1 MTMKRKPFCRAVCR
15 IQRSRTRMLGL
26 ILTPNGSLLHNAL
39 TRIGVQIRF
48 GINAEREVK
57 NLYIYFLQNR
67 NDEGAQPP
75 PYGRLISS
83 EMRHTPHNVPKNSPE
98 CPHPCSSSALLHHFR
113 HLPEGV
119 SCCGRAFIM
128 HRKSLFRSMEK
139 AFLRCGKA
147 FSV

>member
-1 MTMKRKPFCRAVCR
+1 MYARTDINPKR
-15 IQRSRTRMLGL
+15 
-26 ILTPNGSLLHNAL
+26 SLLRNVL

-83 EMRHTPHNVPKNSPE
+83 EMRHTPHNVP
-98 CPHPCSSSALLHHFR
+98 
-113 HLPEGV
+113 
-119 SCCGRAFIM
+119 
-128 HRKSLFRSMEK
+128 
-139 AFLRCGKA
+139 
-147 FSV
+147 